1 LRVGLLFYGLFA
13 VEFGFPSMGF
23 EFGCVEER
31 VFDVAI
37 SAWSQSTLLVN
48 LGIGHYQGSF

>member
-1 LRVGLLFYGLFA
+1 VFGRFSYGLFA